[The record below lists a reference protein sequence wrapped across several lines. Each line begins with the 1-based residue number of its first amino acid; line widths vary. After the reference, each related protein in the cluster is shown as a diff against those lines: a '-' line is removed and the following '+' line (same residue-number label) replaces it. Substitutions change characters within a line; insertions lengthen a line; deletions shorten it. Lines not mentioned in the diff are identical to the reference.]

1 MQSTLAADIEFA
13 VAAALRALSQE
24 EKAGVYA
31 LSFYISD
38 DDDDPRNPTLMV
50 GFNTEAQCKASV
62 AEASSADEAR
72 WNFAF
77 WLQNCIASFGERES
91 DSAGAAAEWIAAQGL
106 AYTDADE
113 AADYDRCM
121 DLGGRIVT
129 QFVELSCGVARRL
142 HETGVVES
150 VFGRSIPILV
160 HELEYYDEI
169 AEQTASANPPGV
181 AAAFVAWVEGG
192 CE

>member
-1 MQSTLAADIEFA
+1 MESTLATEIEGA
-13 VAAALRALSQE
+13 VAAALHALSSD

-38 DDDDPRNPTLMV
+38 DDEDPRHPTLMV
-50 GFNTEAQCKASV
+50 GFNTEPQWKASV

-91 DSAGAAAEWIAAQGL
+91 ESAASVAQWIASQGL
-106 AYTDADE
+106 AYSDADE
-113 AADYDRCM
+113 AANYDRCM

-129 QFVELSCGVARRL
+129 QFAELSCAVARRL
-142 HETGVVES
+142 HDTSVVES

-181 AAAFVAWVEGG
+181 AAAFVAWVHGG